1 MNIRK
6 ANLSDLDSIELIY
19 NDIHSAEENGSTTIG
34 WIRNIYPTR
43 KTAENAIARG
53 DMFVLEEGPILGTG
67 IINQIQVDCYHGV
80 SWEYETD
87 DVCVLHTLVIS
98 PSAFRRGLGRAF
110 VEFYESWAKEHG
122 FYELRIDTNVKNAGA
137 RAMYRKLGYKEIGV
151 VPTVF
156 NGIPDVNLVLLEKNI
171 RYQG

>member
-6 ANLSDLDSIELIY
+6 ANLSDLDSIEQIY
-19 NDIHSAEENGSTTIG
+19 NDIHSAEENDSTTIG
-34 WIRNIYPTR
+34 WVRNVYPTR

-53 DMFVLEEGPILGTG
+53 DMFVLEEGSILGAG
-67 IINQIQVDCYHGV
+67 IINQIQVDCYHDV
-80 SWEYETD
+80 SWEYKTD

-137 RAMYRKLGYKEIGV
+137 RSMYQKLGYKEIGI

-156 NGIPDVNLVLLEKNI
+156 NGIPDVNLVLLEKNL

>member
-19 NDIHSAEENGSTTIG
+19 NDIHSAEENDSTTIG
-34 WIRNIYPTR
+34 WVRNVYPTR

-53 DMFVLEEGPILGTG
+53 DMFVLEEGSILGAG
-67 IINQIQVDCYHGV
+67 IINQIQVDCYHDV
-80 SWEYETD
+80 SWEYKTD

-137 RAMYRKLGYKEIGV
+137 RSMYQKLGYKEIGI

-156 NGIPDVNLVLLEKNI
+156 NGIPDVNLVLLEKNL

>member
-1 MNIRK
+1 MIH
-6 ANLSDLDSIELIY
+6 AVYPALVSVQFFYQVASAPAQAFYDLVIKTRLMQMMHSL
-19 NDIHSAEENGSTTIG
+19 DILAAA
-34 WIRNIYPTR
+34 P
-43 KTAENAIARG
+43 
-53 DMFVLEEGPILGTG
+53 G
-67 IINQIQVDCYHGV
+67 ITHICYY
-80 SWEYETD
+80 SF

-156 NGIPDVNLVLLEKNI
+156 NGIPDVNLVLLEKNL